1 MSHDCNT
8 GSSVQLIEVTC
19 FFRLFADQLLL
30 FNWSWAQVY
39 FFIVK
44 GTMSCGWFRLHHRVR
59 FCSWT
64 WPQMTSR
71 DLLCT
76 VVENYF
82 WCVFCIHFNNSTK
95 KTGHIINN
103 LLTSFI
109 RSLQGNLRPAL
120 DQRGQYVIA
129 PGLRFPCN
137 DLTLSLLGVFIGFW
151 FTW

>member
-1 MSHDCNT
+1 M

-30 FNWSWAQVY
+30 FNWSWAQVH

-44 GTMSCGWFRLHHRVR
+44 GTMSCFDRITGFV
-59 FCSWT
+59 FAVN
-64 WPQMTSR
+64 MTSN
-71 DLLCT
+71 DLLCP

-82 WCVFCIHFNNSTK
+82 WCVFRIHFNNSTK
-95 KTGHIINN
+95 KAGHIINN